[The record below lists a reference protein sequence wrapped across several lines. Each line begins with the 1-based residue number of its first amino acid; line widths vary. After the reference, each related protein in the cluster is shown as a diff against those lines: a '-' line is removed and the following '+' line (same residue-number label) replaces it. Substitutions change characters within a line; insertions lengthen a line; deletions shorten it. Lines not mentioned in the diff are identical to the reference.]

1 MKTSRADKPIIP
13 VAVTSKGTQI
23 CCSNPNL
30 FVWSVCLVEW
40 LIVMSVSFL
49 KSAQAR
55 ESLDFVVE
63 WTQALCGNGSVSR
76 SVNCLMRLANADAV
90 LIVRMQKKDWK
101 TKHIARCC
109 VQQGKIWPSQPQTQA
124 ELVIG
129 ECISTA
135 RPGSVWKLSDLVLSD
150 ASPMSHCQPQ
160 RPEGLVEVILIPLDV
175 TGAQVDYIELHYS
188 IHPQTFELDLISA
201 LAPTL
206 SSGWSKRLPGTVA
219 ANSEVLR
226 SHRSKFN
233 SNNRFVP
240 ILDPHN
246 PADLSRCEFRVCA
259 MMKEG
264 MTVKTISET
273 LSIGPTTV
281 RSHLSSIFSKTGAT
295 SQVELLHLL
304 NRSVDA
310 DRGFAQIAG

>member
-1 MKTSRADKPIIP
+1 
-13 VAVTSKGTQI
+13 
-23 CCSNPNL
+23 
-30 FVWSVCLVEW
+30 
-40 LIVMSVSFL
+40 MSVSFL

-55 ESLDFVVE
+55 ESLNFVVE
-63 WTQALCGNGSVSR
+63 WTQALCGNGSLSR
-76 SVNCLMRLANADAV
+76 AVNCLMCLANADAV
-90 LIVRMQKKDWK
+90 LIVRTSKKDRK
-101 TKHIARCC
+101 AKHIARCC
-109 VQQGKIWPSQPQTQA
+109 VQQGKIWPSQPHTQA

-129 ECISTA
+129 DSISTA
-135 RPGSVWKLSDLVLSD
+135 KPGSVWKLSDLVFSD
-150 ASPMSHCQPQ
+150 TTSMTHNRLQ

-175 TGAQVDYIELHYS
+175 TGVQVDYIELHYS
-188 IHPQTFELDLISA
+188 IRPQACELDLLTA

-206 SSGWSKRLPGTVA
+206 SSGWGKRLPGTVA
-219 ANSEVLR
+219 ACSEVLR

-304 NRSVDA
+304 NRNVDA